1 MASTHPQPSLRN
13 LVQALAF
20 LVRSATCSLHMKRPA
35 AASAGASRPLKRP
48 ATAIAPVV
56 EEVNKRGRAAGLKAV
71 RAAQKRGVDIINH
84 GAGTMPVDA
93 PAPHGGT
100 RYNLLVD
107 GPRDQPPRR
116 IAVHDGK
123 RDAEGRLAPFRDA
136 PAEFRPSLTPAEC
149 LRKGI
154 FGGCYF
160 NPKGGKPGI
169 FGREV
174 AISHEEFP
182 ASWFQGV
189 DPSLYMS
196 RRYNV
201 PTNMHGV
208 KSGFGQKEWE
218 SKGWIHAQDPRG
230 WFQWYC
236 RFFCGRRSSDDARQI
251 QRWVACASPKGRW
264 RNQLCG
270 AIAKGSGR
278 FDDMSISPVIRQT
291 LLHWAYE
298 LNKSDYAEWKRR
310 Q

>member
-1 MASTHPQPSLRN
+1 
-13 LVQALAF
+13 
-20 LVRSATCSLHMKRPA
+20 MKRPA

-100 RYNLLVD
+100 RYNLLVTD
-107 GPRDQPPRR
+107 RGTS
-116 IAVHDGK
+116 
-123 RDAEGRLAPFRDA
+123 
-136 PAEFRPSLTPAEC
+136 AEFRPSLTPAEC

-278 FDDMSISPVIRQT
+278 FD
-291 LLHWAYE
+291 
-298 LNKSDYAEWKRR
+298 
-310 Q
+310 